1 MKLHPITWILLGVAG
16 VQLAALSIDLAGIVK
31 AIDDARQPAYGVSSD
46 PGVLLA
52 LLGQFL
58 GQSLHRLGAIVVG
71 AGLAVWV
78 EVLSRIHHRL
88 RIETIGG

>member
-16 VQLAALSIDLAGIVK
+16 VQLAVLSIDLAGI
-31 AIDDARQPAYGVSSD
+31 ASSADEARRMRSGWPSD
-46 PGVLLA
+46 GGVLQA
-52 LLGQFL
+52 MIGQFL

-71 AGLAVWV
+71 AGFAAWV

-88 RIETIGG
+88 SIDLARG